1 MLLDK
6 GAVCLYDRGDL
17 LFLAIWSLTHHRG
30 ICSGGTAMD
39 VDFCELGRLMASSQV
54 QAHTIPVPLIAFGT
68 AG

>member
-1 MLLDK
+1 
-6 GAVCLYDRGDL
+6 
-17 LFLAIWSLTHHRG
+17 
-30 ICSGGTAMD
+30 MD